1 MTQKAYLIHYK
12 AVKTFAAYQ
21 RLTQRQIVPKTS
33 KNTENMKTI
42 ENNAN
47 NGANNGNN
55 GNNNEIANNGNNG
68 NNANNANT
76 AKTTTLGFKAWSEY
90 CVKLEGATLGKSGV
104 IFSDEATPELFKD
117 GLLVICKTTAK
128 TTLYCLDLKL
138 RSIGVEAI
146 VGKMLRLHAE
156 LWRKQA
162 AKNSEVGEVYNVL
175 YTDTERIEYAEK
187 GYYAKKFGMIG
198 SGLFNRAVAL
208 FPISHKGEI
217 MIKKG
222 IDLRGFT
229 TASGKDETFSTLF
242 VPKKREILF
251 RSLYATDPDFTDPG
265 LIRDLKAHIQGA
277 TKGLGYTD
285 ISLVVA
291 RLEESEKQ
299 LATTEKKI
307 ASSVKKTAK
316 KTAKKATEKTAK
328 TA

>member
-1 MTQKAYLIHYK
+1 M
-12 AVKTFAAYQ
+12 KT
-21 RLTQRQIVPKTS
+21 
-33 KNTENMKTI
+33 TENT
-42 ENNAN
+42 AN

-55 GNNNEIANNGNNG
+55 ANNNEIANNVNT
-68 NNANNANT
+68 ANTAKT
-76 AKTTTLGFKAWSEY
+76 AKTTTLGYKRWDEY
-90 CVKLEGATLGKSGV
+90 CIELKRATLGKSGV
-104 IFSDEATPELFKD
+104 LFSDEATPELFKD
-117 GLLVICKTTAK
+117 GLLVVCKTDKK

-146 VGKMLRLHAE
+146 VGKMLRLHSE

-175 YTDTERIEYAEK
+175 YTDNERIEYAKE

-251 RSLYATDPDFTDPG
+251 RSLYAADPDFTDPG

-299 LATTEKKI
+299 LATTEKKVA
-307 ASSVKKTAK
+307 ASVKKAAKKTAK
-316 KTAKKATEKTAK
+316 TTAKKATEKTAK